1 MFLKWIK
8 TILGAQ
14 LVRNKRSLHFETE
27 DDLDVD
33 GPKWMTWSG
42 DKDPND
48 FMDWSVDSEGN
59 FYMDISLAD
68 MKKKQD
74 QEELNNETAV
84 SKDFSFAI

>member
-1 MFLKWIK
+1 
-8 TILGAQ
+8 
-14 LVRNKRSLHFETE
+14 
-27 DDLDVD
+27 
-33 GPKWMTWSG
+33 MTWSG

-59 FYMDISLAD
+59 FYMDIPLAD

-84 SKDFSFAI
+84 SKDFTFAI